1 MRDEK
6 SGAPLESTHCVQ
18 ERVPD
23 QRRRPDSRV
32 RQITA
37 LPMPKMSGIVA
48 AKKKGRE
55 SITMSSSNAS
65 DPVVQS
71 AARWFWWI
79 AGLSL
84 VNTVLFFAGSDTSFV
99 IGLAMTTLASAAF
112 ADNLPVAIV
121 LAGLT
126 IGFYYFVGLQAE
138 RHKLWAF
145 YAGLV
150 VYIADGL
157 LYVLF
162 EDWMSVGF
170 HALAAFFIVK
180 GIIRVRELAR
190 LTPIPA
196 TGA

>member
-1 MRDEK
+1 
-6 SGAPLESTHCVQ
+6 
-18 ERVPD
+18 
-23 QRRRPDSRV
+23 
-32 RQITA
+32 
-37 LPMPKMSGIVA
+37 MPKMSGIVA